1 MRVDAALSAS
11 PAMPAPPSPP
21 STTTDQ
27 SLASNRLKYLF
38 QKYPEIQAC
47 NIPPIFHAISKKR
60 QSTYFIGK
68 DMSFFTVR
76 DQKVVPE
83 NRVRELFSEVD
94 WVATMHWVEEQLT
107 AKGLMPK
114 NVDTSAL
121 DGMVAFP
128 GERPAAEASADE
140 CKQSALNRMSQLI
153 DKQNQRRALDI
164 YKTQA
169 LNNFGP
175 PKRPLEDSTVSGI
188 DIQTKRQNMMEL
200 SRVGAPNELMMESG
214 GNVPQSV
221 AR

>member
-1 MRVDAALSAS
+1 MS
-11 PAMPAPPSPP
+11 
-21 STTTDQ
+21 
-27 SLASNRLKYLF
+27 
-38 QKYPEIQAC
+38 
-47 NIPPIFHAISKKR
+47 
-60 QSTYFIGK
+60 YF
-68 DMSFFTVR
+68 TAR
-76 DQKVVPE
+76 DRKVVPE

-94 WVATMHWVEEQLT
+94 WVATMNWVEEQLK

-140 CKQSALNRMSQLI
+140 RKQSALNRMSQLI

-175 PKRPLEDSTVSGI
+175 PKRPLEDSAVSGI

-200 SRVGAPNELMMESG
+200 SRVGASNELMMESV
-214 GNVPQSV
+214 GN
-221 AR
+221 ARKNVQNIYQHNPWLVRIHIPPTGVDRVKKSREQLSGYYLDASADVYKMKTPPNASSNDTRLTDAAIKY